1 MMTKAPDW
9 RDALTPD
16 EANCLLLIDEQI
28 GVWLKQ
34 VDHLRA
40 TRRRYQNRAARRLAR
55 AKAKQIETEL

>member
-1 MMTKAPDW
+1 MMTKLPDW

-16 EANCLLLIDEQI
+16 EANCLLLIDDQI
-28 GVWLKQ
+28 SVWLKQ
-34 VDHLRA
+34 VDHFRA